1 MKIDI
6 SMLADFA
13 RGAALLGTGG
23 GGDPYIGRLIVQQE
37 ILEGRAVNV
46 IDLNELEDDAF
57 VFSAACMGAPMV
69 MTEKLPSIRALQ
81 VAMVEMEQQTG
92 RKADAIIPLEVGG
105 INSTLPLALAARTGL
120 PVVNADG
127 MGRAFPEIQM
137 VTFSIY
143 GCSIAPVIVTDEH
156 GHVVTIKVT
165 NNKQGEDFARSI
177 VDDMGGQAQISCYPM
192 TGRQVKNTAVPDT
205 LSLAWELGSGIR
217 VAHEEKRDPFSQIF
231 AILKQAQPPRFGRIL
246 FDGKVVDI
254 QREIKRGFNTGQ
266 VTLTGMDGIG
276 GSFKITFQNENLAAF
291 HNDQLVAIVPDLI
304 TVMDRE
310 TAEPVTS
317 EGLKYGQRVKVVG
330 ISVPDIMTSAEA
342 LGTFGPRAFGFE
354 QPYQSIQALSDST
367 T

>member
-37 ILEGRAVNV
+37 ILEGRAVD
-46 IDLNELEDDAF
+46 IIELQALDDDAF

-81 VAMVEMEQQTG
+81 VAMKEMEELCG

-143 GCSIAPVIVTDEH
+143 GCSIAPIVVTDEH
-156 GHVVTIKVT
+156 GHIITIKVAS
-165 NNKQGEDFARSI
+165 NKQGEDFARSI

-192 TGRQVKNTAVPDT
+192 TGRQVKDTAVPDT
-205 LSLAWELGSGIR
+205 LSLAYELGCGISA
-217 VAHEEKRDPFSQIF
+217 AHEEKRDPFSEIF
-231 AILKQAQPPRFGRIL
+231 AILKHAQPPRFGKIL
-246 FDGKVVDI
+246 FDGKVIDI
-254 QREIKRGFNTGQ
+254 RREIKRGFNTGQ
-266 VTLTGMDGIG
+266 VTLTGMDDTD
-276 GSFKITFQNENLAAF
+276 GSFRITFQNENLVAF
-291 HNDQLVAIVPDLI
+291 HNEQLVAIVPDLI

-310 TAEPVTS
+310 TAEPITS
-317 EGLKYGQRVKVVG
+317 EGLKYGQRVKVAG
-330 ISVPDIMTSAEA
+330 ISVPDIMTSADA
-342 LGTFGPRAFGFE
+342 LETFGPRAFGLE
-354 QPYQSIQALSDST
+354 QKYQSIETLSIST

>member
-1 MKIDI
+1 MKINI
-6 SMLADFA
+6 AMLADFA

-23 GGDPYIGRLIVQQE
+23 GGDPYIGRLIARRE
-37 ILEGRAVNV
+37 ILEGRSVN
-46 IDLNELEDDAF
+46 IIELQELEDDAF
-57 VFSAACMGAPMV
+57 VLSAACMGAPMV
-69 MTEKLPSIRALQ
+69 MTEKLPSIRGLEI
-81 VAMVEMEQQTG
+81 AMMEMEKQAG

-156 GHVVTIKVT
+156 GHIVTIKVT
-165 NNKQGEDFARSI
+165 TNKKGEDFARSI
-177 VDDMGGQAQISCYPM
+177 VDDMGGQAQITCYPM

-205 LSLAWELGSGIR
+205 LSLAYELGSGIR
-217 VAHEEKRDPFSQIF
+217 VAHEEKRDPFEQIF
-231 AILKQAQPPRFGRIL
+231 AILKHAQPSRFGKIL
-246 FDGKVVDI
+246 FDGKVIDI
-254 QREIKRGFNTGQ
+254 QREIKRGFNTGH
-266 VTLTGMDGIG
+266 VTLAGMDDTD
-276 GSFKITFQNENLAAF
+276 GSFRITFQNENLIAY

-310 TAEPVTS
+310 TAEPITS

-330 ISVPDIMTSAEA
+330 VSVPEIMTSPEA
-342 LGTFGPRAFGFE
+342 LATFGPQAFGLE
-354 QPYQSIQALSDST
+354 EPYQSIETILNPGG
-367 T
+367 